1 MKKIVVRCC
10 TGFLIAMTVLTFLSW
25 KLDTLCTPQVMI
37 AEPKYGTID
46 GKGYECVLPKEVL
59 HQEGSSWYLYIVEK
73 STSYFYPLNARRVE
87 ISIQAQD
94 ETQVAISGIYTNGLR
109 VVRFSSRPLNG
120 STVPICLWK
129 EADS

>member
-1 MKKIVVRCC
+1 MKKIVARCC
-10 TGFLIAMTVLTFLSW
+10 MGFLITMAVLTFLSW
-25 KLDTLCTPQVMI
+25 KLDRLCTPQVLI
-37 AEPKYGTID
+37 AEPKYGTVD
-46 GKGYECVLPKEVL
+46 DKGYECVLPKEVL
-59 HQEGSSWYLYIVEK
+59 HQEGSSWYIYIVEQ

-87 ISIQAQD
+87 ISIQALD
-94 ETQVAISGIYTNGLR
+94 DTQAAISGIYTDGLR